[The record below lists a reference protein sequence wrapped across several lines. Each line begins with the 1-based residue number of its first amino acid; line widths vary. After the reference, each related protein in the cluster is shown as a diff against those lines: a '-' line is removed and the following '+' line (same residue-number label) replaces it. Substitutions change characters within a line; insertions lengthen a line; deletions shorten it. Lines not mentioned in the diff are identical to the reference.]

1 MTDNH
6 INDFTE
12 HFTDNLTETDAF
24 DEKKL
29 LEDIKLKID
38 QYLKESYQSV
48 LHDLNN
54 GNLKMINHSIN
65 HSTPNED
72 LISQQLGRVSVK
84 TKSVKTKSVKTK
96 SIKKRS
102 GKKISSKRSIK
113 RFKTNTSNNILPPIL
128 KSEEDSLTKYGY
140 RLSKSPLARRR
151 ALKKAA
157 RSRGTLTVLKRV
169 NLIGNYSKSVPTNY
183 DKLRSDVEYLKD
195 VYAKEKLEKI
205 KAIYAPRLK
214 SKSAKS
220 KSAKS
225 KSAKSKSA
233 KLAKLA
239 DFVF

>member
-72 LISQQLGRVSVK
+72 LISQQLGRV
-84 TKSVKTKSVKTK
+84 SVKTKSVKTK

-225 KSAKSKSA
+225 KSAK
-233 KLAKLA
+233 LAKLA